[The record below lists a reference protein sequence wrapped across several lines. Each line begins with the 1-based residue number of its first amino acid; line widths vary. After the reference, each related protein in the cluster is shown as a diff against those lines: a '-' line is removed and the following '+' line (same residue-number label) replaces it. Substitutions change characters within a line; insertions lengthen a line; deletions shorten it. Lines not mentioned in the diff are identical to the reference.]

1 MLVLWETVNHVFF
14 GGFSWCFFF
23 VVVVVVVVVFLGLS
37 LSLLV
42 QVLNT
47 FMTAYIHEKR
57 SLARVICS
65 PTIDY

>member
-1 MLVLWETVNHVFF
+1 MLSRPDPV
-14 GGFSWCFFF
+14 GD
-23 VVVVVVVVVFLGLS
+23 GLS
-37 LSLLV
+37 LLSLLV

-57 SLARVICS
+57 SLARLICS